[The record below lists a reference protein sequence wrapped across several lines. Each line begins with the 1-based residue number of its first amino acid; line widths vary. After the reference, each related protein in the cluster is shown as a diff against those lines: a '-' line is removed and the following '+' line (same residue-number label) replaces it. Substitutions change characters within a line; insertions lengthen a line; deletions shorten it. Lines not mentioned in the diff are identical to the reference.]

1 MAKNKILIF
10 GASGM
15 IGSELATLLACD
27 YELLTPGKKEVD
39 ITSFE
44 SILQFVSEYELE
56 AIINA
61 AAYTNV
67 DLAEDEW
74 MEENFLVNAWWAANI
89 ARVASIFDIPYI
101 TYSTNYVFD
110 GTRNEPYLPSDIPH
124 PIGNY
129 GMAKYLAEK
138 MVQREYSDAI
148 IIRTGILYGGDMW
161 TRKHLI
167 WALYKNIKIGEVF
180 KVVSDQI
187 MIPTFSSDLVQAT
200 KEVLKKKDEYFWSI
214 LHLTNRSDTG
224 GISPYDVALQL
235 LDFMRASNMIEPIS
249 MKEYASKTKRPK
261 NSVLENT
268 SDIILPDWKD
278 SLKKYI
284 DYVQS

>member
-1 MAKNKILIF
+1 MQKDKILIF

-15 IGSELATLLACD
+15 IGSELSVLFAK
-27 YELLTPGKKEVD
+27 YYHVLTPTRWEVD

-44 SILQFVSEYELE
+44 SILQYIANHELE

-67 DLAEDEW
+67 DLAEAEGS
-74 MEENFLVNAWWAANI
+74 EENFLVNAWWAANI
-89 ARVASIFDIPYI
+89 ARVASIFDVPYI

-110 GTRNEPYLPSDIPH
+110 GTKDDPYLPADIPH

-129 GMAKYLAEK
+129 GMSKYLAELLIW
-138 MVQREYSDAI
+138 REYSDAI
-148 IIRTGILYGGDMW
+148 IIRTSVLYGGDMW
-161 TRKHLI
+161 VRKHLI
-167 WALYKNIKIGEVF
+167 WALYRKIKKGEAF
-180 KVVSDQI
+180 TVVNNQL

-200 KEVLKKKDEYFWSI
+200 KEVLEKKDEYIWLI
-214 LHLTNRSDTG
+214 LHLTNTSSIWG
-224 GISPYDVALQL
+224 VSPYDIALQL
-235 LDFMRASNMIEPIS
+235 LDFMWARCKIEPIS
-249 MKEYASKTKRPK
+249 MSEYASKAKRPK

-284 DYVQS
+284 DSVQ